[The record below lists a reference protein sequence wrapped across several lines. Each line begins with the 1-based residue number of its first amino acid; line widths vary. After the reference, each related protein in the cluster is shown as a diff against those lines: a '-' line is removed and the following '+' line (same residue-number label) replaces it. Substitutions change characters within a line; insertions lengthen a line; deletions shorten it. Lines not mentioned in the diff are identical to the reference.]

1 MKTTDFSNYSELP
14 LTWEEDVEALSYIE
28 MMKDFLVD
36 YGYEQAAV
44 DALRFDVR
52 AYTLKVSEDEKRNG
66 TWHRFDGGAPFF
78 EVAINTETTLDD
90 LGIGKGRFDART
102 LPVEAQTAFLLVDLA
117 ANCFAK
123 VERLSSHFGSAAS
136 NDNLVSHNGFNLD
149 VRDGLA
155 THFATRLP
163 LDEFFGAA
171 ADHLVMHLKG
181 GKQLPPL
188 PTVVRGGSAP
198 RP

>member
-1 MKTTDFSNYSELP
+1 MKTSEFSNYSEMP

-36 YGYEQAAV
+36 YGYAQAAV

-52 AYTLKVSEDEKRNG
+52 AYTLKLSDEERKQG
-66 TWHRFDGGAPFF
+66 AWHRFDGGAPFF
-78 EVAINTETTLDD
+78 EVGITTDATLDD
-90 LGIGKGRFDART
+90 LGIGKGRFDARS
-102 LPVEAQTAFLLVDLA
+102 LPVEAQSAFLLVDLA

-123 VERLSSHFGSAAS
+123 IEKLSSHFGSAAA
-136 NDNLVSHNGFNLD
+136 NDNQVSHNGFVLD
-149 VRDGLA
+149 ARDGLS
-155 THFATRLP
+155 THFATRRP

-171 ADHLVMHLKG
+171 ADRLVMHLKG
-181 GKQLPPL
+181 GKELPPL
-188 PTVVRGGSAP
+188 PTVVRNTGAP